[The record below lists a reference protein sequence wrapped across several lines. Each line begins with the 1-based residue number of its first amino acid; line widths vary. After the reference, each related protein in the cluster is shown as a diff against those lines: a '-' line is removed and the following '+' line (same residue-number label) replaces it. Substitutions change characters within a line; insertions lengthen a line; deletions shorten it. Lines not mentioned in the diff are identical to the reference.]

1 MTSTTPDGNPNR
13 RCAHG
18 KLFTESCEECGKEAT
33 TTFFTADTHFGHKRI
48 IELAKRPFSSLEEM
62 DEAMIVRWNERV
74 GRDDIVIHLGDFSF
88 APQGNYLHRLHGHKY
103 LVTGNH
109 DPKRMKQER
118 PPGHWREVYDSY
130 VETKVGDDF
139 LVLCHYGLRVWN
151 RSHHGAIHLYGHS
164 HGNLPGDSQ
173 SCDVG
178 VDCWDF
184 RPVTL
189 DEIKARLATLPK
201 RFEPDH
207 HQPKP

>member
-1 MTSTTPDGNPNR
+1 MSMTW
-13 RCAHG
+13 
-18 KLFTESCEECGKEAT
+18 
-33 TTFFTADTHFGHKRI
+33 FTADLHLGHARI
-48 IELAKRPFSSLEEM
+48 IELARRPFSSVEEM
-62 DEAMIVRWNERV
+62 DETLIARWNERV
-74 GRDDIVIHLGDFSF
+74 AKGDQVFIIGDFAF
-88 APQGNYLHRLHGHKY
+88 DDNLPYLGQLNGQKRLI
-103 LVTGNH
+103 LGNH
-109 DPKRMKQER
+109 DHSSRIKGAARSGAWQTVDTLLHVK
-118 PPGHWREVYDSY
+118 
-130 VETKVGDDF
+130 VEATD

-184 RPVTL
+184 RPISL

-207 HQPKP
+207 HQPKEPAA